1 MFDIGGWEFL
11 LIGILGIIVVGPKE
25 LPRAIRTVRIF
36 ISKTRSLA
44 RDFQAG
50 LDEVAREADLDK
62 VSDELREIVD
72 PETLASEFR
81 EEIENS
87 IDPGGDLKDAMTFD
101 TAWTDDELLENPS
114 SVPLGNNMPGTT
126 ERSLSKPSVERE
138 ELESIPEKDPKSG
151 EAQ

>member
-36 ISKTRSLA
+36 ISKTRTLA

-72 PETLASEFR
+72 PDTLTSEFR

-87 IDPGGDLKDAMTFD
+87 IDPGGDLKDVMTFD
-101 TAWTDDELLENPS
+101 TAWTDDELVENPS
-114 SVPLGNNMPGTT
+114 SVPLDNNVLGTAEPSLNKPGG
-126 ERSLSKPSVERE
+126 ESEK
-138 ELESIPEKDPKSG
+138 LESIPEKDPTSG
-151 EAQ
+151 ETQ